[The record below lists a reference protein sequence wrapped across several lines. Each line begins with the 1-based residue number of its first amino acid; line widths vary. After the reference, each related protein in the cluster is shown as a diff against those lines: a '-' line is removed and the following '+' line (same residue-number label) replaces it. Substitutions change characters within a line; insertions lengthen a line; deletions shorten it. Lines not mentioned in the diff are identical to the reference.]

1 LSAHYKRLS
10 RRIGKK
16 KTIVAVAHTILV
28 LIYHMI
34 KHSLPFKELGD
45 DHFNKMDKEK
55 IKNTMIKRMETLG
68 YKVLIQT
75 VEEKAVA

>member
-1 LSAHYKRLS
+1 
-10 RRIGKK
+10 
-16 KTIVAVAHTILV
+16 
-28 LIYHMI
+28 MI